1 MRSVNKVLT
10 LFLLTLL
17 IICSYTILTTKAM
30 TWTNP
35 QPITPPTYTFT
46 NKDFLKGNYG
56 VPTVFI
62 PKTATNP
69 NGMWWMQ
76 WFCNYSVSYQLTWV
90 KYSVYDVATNIMVG
104 DSGTEGYAN
113 AGTTGIDLIS
123 PILSHVLT
131 DSQKSQMG
139 SQGYKIYFL
148 TTNVDDWVLYVSPY
162 VSSTTAS
169 PSPTSTATA
178 TPSPTPTPTATPTPT
193 PTLAPT

>member
-90 KYSVYDVATNIMVG
+90 KYSVYDVATNIRVG
-104 DSGTEGYAN
+104 DSGTEGYAD
-113 AGTTGIDLIS
+113 AGTEGIDLINPYPYS
-123 PILSHVLT
+123 LKN
-131 DSQKSQMG
+131 SQIG

-148 TTNVDDWVLYVSPY
+148 TTNVDDWVLYVSP
-162 VSSTTAS
+162 SMDNS
-169 PSPTSTATA
+169 
-178 TPSPTPTPTATPTPT
+178 TPSLSPTPTATPTPT
-193 PTLAPT
+193 TQPTSD